1 MALGLRDYEVFR
13 GDPAALPKDMAATL
27 SSLVRPPDVLR
38 VAKLGECIIGCYAMH
53 EPRLIEDQVAQTF
66 VLAMVMVEPN
76 YQGNGVGRW
85 LVGHAIG
92 VAETKGG
99 RHLAA
104 ELAGPVAFFTGLG
117 FQSTA
122 GGFQFD
128 MHPE

>member
-13 GDPAALPKDMAATL
+13 GDPAALPDEMAAVV

-38 VAKLGECIIGCYAMH
+38 VAKLGEQIIGCYAMH
-53 EPRLIEDQVAQTF
+53 EPTLVDDQVERTF
-66 VLAMVMVEPN
+66 LLAMVAVEPN
-76 YQGNGVGRW
+76 YRSNGVGRW

-104 ELAGPVAFFTGLG
+104 QLAGPAAFFIGLG
-117 FQSTA
+117 FHTTA
-122 GGFQFD
+122 EGFQFD
-128 MHPE
+128 MYPE

>member
-13 GDPAALPKDMAATL
+13 GDPAVLPKDMAATL

-38 VAKLGECIIGCYAMH
+38 VAKVAECIIGCYAMH
-53 EPRLIEDQVAQTF
+53 ERTLIDDQVSRTF

-99 RHLAA
+99 RHLVA
-104 ELAGPVAFFTGLG
+104 ELAGPAAFFTGLG
-117 FQSTA
+117 FLSTA
-122 GGFQFD
+122 GGYRFD

>member
-13 GDPAALPKDMAATL
+13 GDPAALPENMAAVL

-38 VAKLGECIIGCYAMH
+38 VAKLGELIIGCYAMH
-53 EPRLIEDQVAQTF
+53 EPTPIDDQVARTF
-66 VLAMVMVEPN
+66 SLAMVMVEPN

-99 RHLAA
+99 KHLAA
-104 ELAGPVAFFTGLG
+104 QLAGPAAFFVGLG
-117 FQSTA
+117 FQATA
-122 GGFQFD
+122 EGLQFD
-128 MHPE
+128 MYPE

>member
-1 MALGLRDYEVFR
+1 MALGLRDYAVFR

-53 EPRLIEDQVAQTF
+53 EPTLIDDQVARTF
-66 VLAMVMVEPN
+66 VLAMVTVEPN

-99 RHLAA
+99 RHLVA
-104 ELAGPVAFFTGLG
+104 ELPGPAAFFTGLG
-117 FQSTA
+117 FQPTA

>member
-1 MALGLRDYEVFR
+1 M
-13 GDPAALPKDMAATL
+13 
-27 SSLVRPPDVLR
+27 LR
-38 VAKLGECIIGCYAMH
+38 VAKLGECIIGCYAML
-53 EPRLIEDQVAQTF
+53 EPTLIDDQVARTF

-104 ELAGPVAFFTGLG
+104 QLAGPAAFFTGLG

>member
-13 GDPAALPKDMAATL
+13 GDPAALPENMAAVL

-38 VAKLGECIIGCYAMH
+38 VAKLGELIIGCYAMH
-53 EPRLIEDQVAQTF
+53 EPTPIDDQVARTF
-66 VLAMVMVEPN
+66 SLAMVMVEPN

-99 RHLAA
+99 RHLAVQ
-104 ELAGPVAFFTGLG
+104 LAGPAAFFVGLG
-117 FQSTA
+117 FQATA
-122 GGFQFD
+122 KGFQFD
-128 MHPE
+128 MYPE

>member
-13 GDPAALPKDMAATL
+13 GEPAALPENMAAVL

-38 VAKLGECIIGCYAMH
+38 VAKLGELIIGCYAMH
-53 EPRLIEDQVAQTF
+53 EPTPIDEQVARIF
-66 VLAMVMVEPN
+66 SLAMVMVEPN

-104 ELAGPVAFFTGLG
+104 QFAGPADFFRGLG
-117 FQSTA
+117 FQVTA
-122 GGFQFD
+122 AGFRFD
-128 MHPE
+128 MYPE

>member
-1 MALGLRDYEVFR
+1 MAIDLRDFEVFR
-13 GDPAALPKDMAATL
+13 GDPAALPGSMATTLATIA
-27 SSLVRPPDVLR
+27 PAPEVLR
-38 VAKLGECIIGCYAMH
+38 VAKLGERIIGCYAMH
-53 EPRLIEDQVAQTF
+53 EPRIIDDQVAQTF

-92 VAETKGG
+92 VAESKGG

-104 ELAGPVAFFTGLG
+104 ELAGPAAFFTGLG

>member
-13 GDPAALPKDMAATL
+13 GDPGALPKDMAATL

-53 EPRLIEDQVAQTF
+53 EPRLIDDQVARTF

-76 YQGNGVGRW
+76 YQGIGVGRW

-104 ELAGPVAFFTGLG
+104 ELAGPAAFFTGLG

>member
-1 MALGLRDYEVFR
+1 MALSLRDFEVFR
-13 GDPAALPKDMAATL
+13 GDPAALPEAMATTLATIA
-27 SSLVRPPDVLR
+27 PAPEVLR
-38 VAKLGECIIGCYAMH
+38 VAKLGERIIGCYAMH
-53 EPRLIEDQVAQTF
+53 EPTLIDDQVARTF

-104 ELAGPVAFFTGLG
+104 QLAGPAAFFTGLG